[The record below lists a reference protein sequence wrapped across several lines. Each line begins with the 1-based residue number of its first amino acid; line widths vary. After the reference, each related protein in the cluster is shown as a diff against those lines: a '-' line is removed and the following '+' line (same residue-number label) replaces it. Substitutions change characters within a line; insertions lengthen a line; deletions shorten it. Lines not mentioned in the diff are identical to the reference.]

1 LSAPS
6 PNPQPKQQRPPRK
19 AITHIEV
26 RGARQHN
33 LRDVSVSIPRN
44 TLTVVTGLSGSG
56 KSSLAFDTIY
66 AEGQRRYVETL
77 SAYARQF
84 LDQMERPDVDSIDG
98 LSPAISIEQKTTSR
112 SPRSTVG
119 TITEIYDYLR
129 LLYASVGQPHC
140 PNCHRPISRQSADQI
155 IAQIVE
161 RSRTES
167 PGERITVMAPVVRG
181 RKGEFR
187 EEIEAL
193 DKKGYRLRIDG
204 EMTEVEEGMRLEKRK
219 NHTIEAVVD
228 RIILKEGVGSREKG
242 IEKTYEHAAS
252 ETAPGASSTPYSLLP
267 TPSFDT
273 TRLSAAVNTALQ
285 LANGLVLIGLQAPG
299 GKPNETLFSSSMACP
314 DCGINVPKLEPRS
327 FSFNSNY
334 GACPECHGLGSIYD
348 FDPAKTITD
357 WSKPL
362 LDGAMGPGSS
372 SQYLLKLIKIAA
384 EKYKINLKL
393 PFSDIPKP
401 QQDLLLYG
409 PPRNE
414 VGRTGFHGIL
424 PWLRDTLEDT
434 KSEGYRE
441 YMMQYMSATECPQC
455 HGKRLRPE
463 SLAVTITIQGIGNR
477 EKGVETSAA
486 STTPHSLLPT
496 PSPTDAS
503 IADFTAL
510 SLERALTGARSMHFT
525 GRDRLIADRLQREVI
540 ERLEFLNTVG
550 LGYLSL
556 DRSAATLSG
565 GEGQRIRLATQI
577 GSRLRGVLYVLD
589 EPSIGLHQRD
599 NQRLIAALKELRDI
613 GNTVLV
619 VEHDEDTMRAADY
632 LLDLGPGAGKN
643 GGIVMASGTP
653 AEVMAN
659 PDSVTGQY
667 LAGKIDVVTR
677 PTPNKAPRPLDGRW
691 LSVQDA
697 TSHNLRNVTA
707 HFPLGV
713 MTVVTGVSGSGK
725 STLVNDILYASLA
738 RELYGSKAEPG
749 AHKAIHGADQLDK
762 VIQIDQSPIGRTP
775 RSNPATYTGVFTAIR
790 DIFAMLPE
798 SRERGYKPG
807 RFSFNV
813 QGGRCEACT
822 GEGQRRI
829 EMNFLP
835 DVYVLC
841 EICNGRR
848 YNQETLAVKF
858 NGYSIADILDLP
870 IEDAVPILKDIPA
883 VNQRLQTLVDVGL
896 GYIHLGQ
903 SATTLSGGEAQRMKL
918 ARELSK
924 RQTGKTLYL
933 LDEPTTGLHFDDVRK
948 LLEVLH
954 RLTDLGNTVII
965 IEHNLDI
972 IRNADYLLD
981 MGPEGG
987 EGGGSIVAYGP
998 PETVAHVAASH
1009 TGHFLARYYEG
1020 AGTLD
1025 AGKHL
1030 PPVQLPDYEKKPPKP
1045 KFIKP
1050 EKKTGVPTASKLK
1063 PEPTPK
1069 KPTARKKSAKKSAP
1083 KK

>member
-1 LSAPS
+1 MG
-6 PNPQPKQQRPPRK
+6 
-19 AITHIEV
+19 ITHITV

-33 LRDVSVSIPRN
+33 LRNVDVSIPRN

-84 LDQMERPDVDSIDG
+84 LDQMERPDVDAIDG

-140 PNCHRPISRQSADQI
+140 PNCGRPITRQSAE
-155 IAQIVE
+155 QIVE
-161 RSRTES
+161 RIAALS
-167 PGERITVMAPVVRG
+167 PGERITVYAPIVRG

-187 EEIEAL
+187 EELESL
-193 DKKGYRLRIDG
+193 DQQGFRARIDG
-204 EMTEVEEGMRLEKRK
+204 EMVELTEGMRLEKRK
-219 NHTIEAVVD
+219 NHTVEAIVD
-228 RIILKEGVGSREKG
+228 RIILKPLVPD
-242 IEKTYEHAAS
+242 H
-252 ETAPGASSTPYSLLP
+252 L
-267 TPSFDT
+267 
-273 TRLSAAVNTALQ
+273 AVNQQPTTNNQQPKYDTRRLETSVLKALQ
-285 LANGLVLIGLQAPG
+285 MANGLVLIGLQNPDTREQE
-299 GKPNETLFSSSMACP
+299 ETLYSSSMACP
-314 DCGINVPKLEPRS
+314 DCGINVPRLEPRS

-334 GACPECHGLGSIYD
+334 GACSNCHGLGSIYD

-362 LDGAMGPGSS
+362 LDGAMGPGSVS
-372 SQYLLKLIKIAA
+372 AYLLRLIKLAA
-384 EKYKINLKL
+384 EKYKIDIKRPFEDLSTEHQNL
-393 PFSDIPKP
+393 F
-401 QQDLLLYG
+401 LYG
-409 PPRNE
+409 PPRTE
-414 VGRTGFHGIL
+414 AARTGFHGIFNY
-424 PWLRDTLEDT
+424 LRANLDDT
-434 KSEGYRE
+434 KSEGYRD
-441 YMMQYMSATECPQC
+441 YMMQYMSASLCPVC
-455 HGKRLRPE
+455 KGRRLRPE
-463 SLAVTITIQGIGNR
+463 SLAVTIPIPGINPGTSKNLGAPNLDSEMLDGAAKKSIGNH
-477 EKGVETSAA
+477 GF
-486 STTPHSLLPT
+486 
-496 PSPTDAS
+496 S

-510 SLERALTGARSMHFT
+510 PLERAFEAAKSMNFN
-525 GRDRLIADRLQREVI
+525 GRERLIADRLQREII
-540 ERLEFLNTVG
+540 ERLEFLNAVG
-550 LGYLSL
+550 LGYLAL

-577 GSRLRGVLYVLD
+577 GSKLRGVLYVLD

-599 NQRLIAALKELRDI
+599 NQRLINALENLRDL

-619 VEHDEDTMRAADY
+619 VEHDEDTIRKADY
-632 LLDLGPGAGKN
+632 VLDLGPGAGKN
-643 GGIVMASGTP
+643 GGYLIADGTP
-653 AEVMAN
+653 QQVMDN
-659 PDSVTGQY
+659 PASITGQY
-667 LAGKIDVVTR
+667 LAGKIEILAR
-677 PTPNKAPRPLDGRW
+677 PNPRELTHNW
-691 LSVQDA
+691 ITVEDA
-697 TSHNLRNVTA
+697 HSHNLKNLTV

-713 MTVVTGVSGSGK
+713 ITVITGVSGSGK
-725 STLVNDILYASLA
+725 STLVNDILYRALA
-738 RELYGSKAEPG
+738 KDLYGSREEPG
-749 AHKAIHGADQLDK
+749 QHGRIIGIDQLDK

-790 DIFAMLPE
+790 DLFAMLPE

-813 QGGRCEACT
+813 QGGRCEACQ

-848 YNQETLAVKF
+848 YNQETLSVKF

-870 IEDAVPILKDIPA
+870 IADAVPILKDIPA
-883 VNQRLQTLVDVGL
+883 VNQKLQTLVDVGL

-924 RQTGKTLYL
+924 RQTGRTLYL

-954 RLTDLGNTVII
+954 RLADLGNTVII

-972 IRNADYLLD
+972 IRNADYVLD

-987 EGGGSIVAYGP
+987 EGGGRIIAHGT
-998 PETVAHVAASH
+998 PEQIATVAASH
-1009 TGHFLARYYEG
+1009 TGSFLARYYTSHNSNFASRNG
-1020 AGTLD
+1020 TSHAGPQPANIVATPD
-1025 AGKHL
+1025 AIKQTKG
-1030 PPVQLPDYEKKPPKP
+1030 
-1045 KFIKP
+1045 KFIAP
-1050 EKKTGVPTASKLK
+1050 EKKTGMAKASATK
-1063 PEPTPK
+1063 PEE
-1069 KPTARKKSAKKSAP
+1069 RSAP
-1083 KK
+1083 KATKKSTISKASSPKDSGPKKAPSAKPTPRTKKA